1 MRGRHRWRP
10 EQSATRRAKKSRLP
24 PAEPRSAAAACND
37 HFTCHIFLLSLTSSV
52 LLFFHRSLGSSHL
65 SSAKKPTTSMDD
77 RKKSP
82 PATAAGAPAAAETA
96 PNGYFSSVF
105 SASPT
110 ANAKDAKQPDLYAML
125 NKQNFKGQNGG
136 GIAGNGKSNGSPTKG
151 RTANKDGK
159 QFYPNES
166 SESPYFGSSVHYGA
180 REFYGSTPQKQGDES
195 AKNYKEENPD
205 GSLATRGDWWQGMSL
220 LHLFGNYLENTKY
233 ICTDYNL
240 LPGSLYY

>member
-1 MRGRHRWRP
+1 
-10 EQSATRRAKKSRLP
+10 
-24 PAEPRSAAAACND
+24 
-37 HFTCHIFLLSLTSSV
+37 
-52 LLFFHRSLGSSHL
+52 
-65 SSAKKPTTSMDD
+65 MDG

-82 PATAAGAPAAAETA
+82 AATAAGAPAPASASAAA

-105 SASPT
+105 SASPA

-136 GIAGNGKSNGSPTKG
+136 AIADGKSNGSPTKG

-195 AKNYKEENPD
+195 AKKYNEENPD
-205 GSLATRGDWWQGMSL
+205 GSLATRGDWWQVGHSFCVQEIKGVL
-220 LHLFGNYLENTKY
+220 GAGLQ
-233 ICTDYNL
+233 
-240 LPGSLYY
+240 